1 MKSKAAAGVGSS
13 SPSSF
18 PTPGLCLIGGPGLL
32 FDSLARSQQPLV
44 KGKGLLQDPG
54 LPHYRLHAAPSWL
67 AGPLVPGR
75 GLQGR
80 FQSDP
85 ESERLLPAAPRQR
98 RLGHPS
104 LPPSLLL
111 LCSLLPPPYL
121 SSLVLRSPSFSLY
134 PAVDFS
140 PTPMVLRSTPLL
152 NGTSLP

>member
-85 ESERLLPAAPRQR
+85 ESERLLPAAPASADWVTRPY
-98 RLGHPS
+98 LLASSCSAPS
-104 LPPSLLL
+104 CHLPTCLPWSYV
-111 LCSLLPPPYL
+111 LLPFL
-121 SSLVLRSPSFSLY
+121 FIQLLISLRPRWYSGL
-134 PAVDFS
+134 
-140 PTPMVLRSTPLL
+140 PLF
-152 NGTSLP
+152 